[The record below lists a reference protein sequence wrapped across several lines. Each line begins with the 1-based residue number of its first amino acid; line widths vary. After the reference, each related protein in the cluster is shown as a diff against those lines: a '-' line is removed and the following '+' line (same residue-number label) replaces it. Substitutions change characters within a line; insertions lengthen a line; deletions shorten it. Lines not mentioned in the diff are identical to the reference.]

1 MADSY
6 VKPGQPC
13 SKRDYRTINKRLS
26 FVLGCIGEDKGNLI
40 ILDIG
45 TGYGVYRSH
54 LLSKSACYIGIDVDE
69 SGLKRA
75 QEDDRGADLVL
86 MSAEHLAFKDDLFDI
101 VLLIEVLEHVKDD
114 RKALE
119 EIHRVLKPGGLAIL
133 TAPNKLFPFETHG
146 ISIGPRIIGTRG
158 LGFPLLP
165 YLPTPLRERI
175 ANARVYTAGNLTK
188 LLTAVDLRLDCV
200 DFIGP
205 SLDKLRINFSGLR
218 IDTPVDLLSRLI
230 YRWES
235 MPVARSILTTIIV
248 CCEKVKET

>member
-1 MADSY
+1 
-6 VKPGQPC
+6 
-13 SKRDYRTINKRLS
+13 
-26 FVLGCIGEDKGNLI
+26 
-40 ILDIG
+40 
-45 TGYGVYRSH
+45 
-54 LLSKSACYIGIDVDE
+54 VDE

-75 QEDDRGADLVL
+75 QEDDHGADLVL

-165 YLPTPLRERI
+165 YLPTPLRNGSQMR
-175 ANARVYTAGNLTK
+175 G
-188 LLTAVDLRLDCV
+188 
-200 DFIGP
+200 FIQ
-205 SLDKLRINFSGLR
+205 L
-218 IDTPVDLLSRLI
+218 
-230 YRWES
+230 
-235 MPVARSILTTIIV
+235 
-248 CCEKVKET
+248 ET